1 MGTGMA
7 KEPRHLASGTVINGY
22 RIERELGRGA
32 MAVVYLATQL
42 DLERPVALK
51 VLSTELAADAEFVA
65 RFFNEARA
73 AASMSHPHIVQAY
86 DAGIAEGG
94 IYYFCMEFVDGETL
108 LQRLNRQTRLDAQTC
123 VAMALDIAD
132 ALNFGWQRQKFTHGD
147 IKPENIMINSHEQA
161 KLADFGLAKV
171 EGHDYDGT
179 DIMLTPLYAPPELIR
194 GERGKKDCRS
204 DIYAFGATLY
214 HAMAG
219 TPPYPGT
226 NAQAVLQRHLKEP
239 LEPLR
244 QRYPKAPQW
253 FSDLIGRMLEKDPAR
268 RPQSWDEVIEG
279 LKKVQGGLLSRKGEE
294 GGASGPMLKKTRL
307 MRTDRKKA
315 VITPQQRKAA
325 ERTSRG
331 VVTMFIL
338 AVALSVGTVFLKRH
352 IEQQQSVGI
361 HGTVAGVPKI
371 AGTNGGVVP
380 VKQGGVTTALTPE
393 TVTASGAGAQQGAV
407 GTTAIASGV
416 GEDGG
421 AVEPVAAS
429 GGTQETEPGT
439 GPGAAQQAGN
449 TGEAPGA
456 TTPGAPGDVAAAAF
470 SLRAPEVSIP
480 IDMNESQQQAEAL
493 IDAAW
498 CLNSMR
504 YDFNSA
510 TPVEPLLKTVNEW
523 LSAHPQPNDASSLM
537 LYLRDMALP
546 ALANGKAQLVVNK
559 AKVLGRTLTG
569 KRERQF
575 VLHEITYE
583 KIEVQELLASGHV
596 VRALSWPEFHAEG
609 LVDELFKEAFF
620 ARENDPQQ
628 WRPYLAYLAFT
639 NQPRALKA
647 LLASY
652 PQNHEEARHW
662 EMVLLLFEMAGG
674 RKLEVLKGWQDL
686 RQACRLGLSI
696 NAYRLAGELR
706 RSRNSVSMAFP
717 DVLDSLIQRCGATVP
732 DVQAAALVQQARQ
745 LLRQEPAVALNLLL
759 LAKARYGAGNFPEKS
774 KLEELQNEA
783 LAGLSL
789 GMDKKPGLWD
799 AVPFVAFSR
808 SEKSLQRSYVANAFM
823 SQTEELAGS
832 LRAGLPG
839 LRVLSLLEMGDW
851 LQASKLAE
859 SKQVTALLEGQP
871 LFRRPAL
878 FGRALLAMRYGTDPG
893 AVDKAALALTQLPP
907 GSEKFP
913 AMYVF
918 APEYALLSRRADRE
932 FLYRF
937 RTLQPGLEL
946 KGAPAILRRLQ
957 HLDLCLCLEGEGRKD
972 AMDVL
977 TAIAEDENGVSTGFN
992 SEILRADAHRLH
1004 EMIRLGAGDFFPPM
1018 PDPRLLDVQLRSA
1031 LACVG
1036 DRSLTGE
1043 SDETFMRV
1051 VESEAMYW
1059 SLIGGDAVYEWLLR
1073 RCAADIETGDLAAAV
1088 GRVRWVL
1095 ELPHAC
1101 MYSYYGRLQLLL
1113 AGLHN
1118 LAGQSCGYLNAHAT
1132 LQAATVASEVE
1143 KRLIRLVYERDGG
1156 RSLLSQLG
1164 YGHHAH
1170 FFIPWLELSY
1180 RLGRGEKDV
1189 DLERR
1194 FGRLPLTMAE
1204 RRLVAGL
1211 SVFQRERLALTVE
1224 EK

>member
-1 MGTGMA
+1 MA
-7 KEPRHLASGTVINGY
+7 KEPRHLAPGTVINGY

-214 HAMAG
+214 HALAG

-226 NAQAVLQRHLKEP
+226 NAQTVLQRHLKEP

-253 FSDLIGRMLEKDPAR
+253 FSDLIGRMLEKDPAK

-279 LKKVQGGLLSRKGEE
+279 LKKVQSGLLSLRGEE
-294 GGASGPMLKKTRL
+294 GGSGGPVPKKTKL
-307 MRTDRKKA
+307 MRTSGGKA
-315 VITPQQRKAA
+315 AITPQQRKAA
-325 ERTSRG
+325 KRTSQG

-352 IEQQQSVGI
+352 VEQQQSASV
-361 HGTVAGVPKI
+361 HGTVVGVPKT
-371 AGTNGGVVP
+371 AETNGTTAP
-380 VKQGGVTTALTPE
+380 VEQGGAAVALAPE
-393 TVTASGAGAQQGAV
+393 TVAGGGIDVQQGAE
-407 GTTAIASGV
+407 GTPAIAPGV
-416 GEDGG
+416 GGDDS
-421 AVEPVAAS
+421 AAEPAAAA
-429 GGTQETEPGT
+429 GGTQGDESVT
-439 GPGAAQQAGN
+439 GPSAAQQ
-449 TGEAPGA
+449 TGDGGETSGMA
-456 TTPGAPGDVAAAAF
+456 TPGAPGDVAAVPAATF
-470 SLRAPEVSIP
+470 SLRVPDVSIP
-480 IDMNESQQQAEAL
+480 IDMSESQQQAEAL

-510 TPVEPLLKTVNEW
+510 TPVEPMLKTVNEW
-523 LSAHPQPNDASSLM
+523 LSAHPQPNDAKSLM
-537 LYLRDMALP
+537 LYLRDVALP
-546 ALANGKAQLVVNK
+546 ALADGKAQLVVNK
-559 AKVLGRTLTG
+559 AKVLGRTLSG

-575 VLHEITYE
+575 VLHEITYD
-583 KIEVQELLASGHV
+583 KIEVQELLAGGHV
-596 VRALSWPEFHAEG
+596 VRTLSWPEFYAEG
-609 LVDELFKEAFF
+609 LVDELFKETFF
-620 ARENDPQQ
+620 ARENDPQR

-686 RQACRLGLSI
+686 RQACRMGLSI
-696 NAYRLAGELR
+696 NAYRLASELR

-717 DVLDSLIQRCGATVP
+717 DILDSLIQRCGATVP
-732 DVQAAALVQQARQ
+732 EVQAAALVQQARQ
-745 LLRQEPAVALNLLL
+745 QLRLDPAAALNLIL

-789 GMDKKPGLWD
+789 GMDKKLGLWD

-878 FGRALLAMRYGTDPG
+878 FGRALLAMRYGTDPS

-946 KGAPAILRRLQ
+946 KGAPAVLRRLQ
-957 HLDLCLCLEGEGRKD
+957 HLDLCLCLEGAGRKD

-977 TAIAEDENGVSTGFN
+977 TAIAEDGSGVSTGFN
-992 SEILRADAHRLH
+992 SEILRADAHRMH
-1004 EMIRLGAGDFFPPM
+1004 EMIRLGSGDFFPPM
-1018 PDPRLLDVQLRSA
+1018 PDPKLFDSQLRSA

-1043 SDETFMRV
+1043 SDETFMHA

-1073 RCAADIETGDLAAAV
+1073 RCAADIETGDLEAAV
-1088 GRVRWVL
+1088 ARVRWAL

-1132 LQAATVASEVE
+1132 LPAATVASEVE

-1164 YGHHAH
+1164 YGHQAH
-1170 FFIPWLELSY
+1170 FFVPWLELSY
-1180 RLGRGEKDV
+1180 RLGRGERDV

-1211 SVFQRERLALTVE
+1211 SVFQRERLALAVE